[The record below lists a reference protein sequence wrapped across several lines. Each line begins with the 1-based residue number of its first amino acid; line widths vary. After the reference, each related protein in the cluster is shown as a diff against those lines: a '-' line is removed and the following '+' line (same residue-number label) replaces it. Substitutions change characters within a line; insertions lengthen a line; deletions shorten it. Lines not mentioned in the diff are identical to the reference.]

1 MSRFIA
7 IVAGLVVILIAAA
20 VALPFVIPAEVYKGR
35 IVSLV
40 KSQTGRDLAIGGDVG
55 FSFFPQIAIKV
66 ENVSLSNAPW
76 AKDRDMA
83 AMRELRAA
91 LKIMPLFKGEV
102 EIDSFVLVDP
112 VIHLE
117 VRADGTPN
125 WQFDTGAR
133 AAPSAPAQGAGGAT
147 VKQIRL
153 GEVSI
158 SNGTATYRNAK
169 TGGSLAFE
177 KIDLDLSLPSLD
189 DPFEADGSLVW
200 NNEKLALT
208 LAAARPRALTQG
220 GETPVSLA
228 LQSAKI
234 DATYEGAVR
243 PFDGLR
249 FAGDVKLDVAS
260 VRALA
265 AWLGNP
271 LADGNGFGPLTIE
284 GRATGGSGRYAFG
297 NAKVSLDGMNA
308 TGNLDVV
315 TGGQRPVVK
324 GKLAVDRID
333 ANAYLAP
340 EGSTVAPTPVGNAA
354 GSEGGWSNAPIDLS
368 GLKAAD
374 ADIALSAG
382 EILVRKIKIGESAL
396 TLRLNNGVMNANLS
410 RLALYEGAGSGALT
424 LDGSAGVPKAKASF
438 SIAGV
443 AAEPLLTDVA
453 DMKRLQGATALNF
466 AVQTA
471 GASQREMVGA
481 LGGKG
486 EVKFTNGKIKGINVA
501 ELARTA
507 LGGAITG
514 WGSGGSQD
522 TDFSEFGGTFTIVNG
537 ILTND
542 DLKLLSPLVRVTG
555 AGKVDLPARTLN
567 YRVAPKLAATL
578 EGQGGASEAK
588 GLEVPVIIEGPWSA
602 PHFRPDLAGMLQNP
616 QTMEQLK
623 SLKEDGGKSLLKGL
637 IPTRPQS
644 TAPESTAPAAPDAT
658 QSAPSEQAPAE
669 ETAPKPED
677 ALKKLFG
684 G

>member
-7 IVAGLVVILIAAA
+7 IVAGLIVILIAAA
-20 VALPFVIPAEVYKGR
+20 VALPFLIPAGVYKER

-40 KSQTGRDLAIGGDVG
+40 KSQTGRDLAIGGEVG
-55 FSFFPQIAIKV
+55 FSVFPQLAIKV

-76 AKDRDMA
+76 AKERDMA
-83 AMRELRAA
+83 SMRELRAA

-125 WQFDTGAR
+125 WQFGGAA
-133 AAPSAPAQGAGGAT
+133 AAPSAPAQGAGGAA
-147 VKQIRL
+147 VKQVRL

-200 NNEKLALT
+200 NNEKLTLR
-208 LAAARPRALTQG
+208 LAAARPRALTAG

-228 LQSAKI
+228 LQSARI
-234 DATYEGAVR
+234 DAAYEGTVR
-243 PFDGLR
+243 PFEGLR
-249 FAGDVKLDVAS
+249 FAGNVKLDVPS

-265 AWLGNP
+265 QWLGNP
-271 LADGNGFGPLTIE
+271 LADGNGFGPLAIE
-284 GRATGGSGRYAFG
+284 GRASGGNGAYAFS

-308 TGNLDVV
+308 TGDLNVA
-315 TGGQRPVVK
+315 TGGRRPVVK

-340 EGSTVAPTPVGNAA
+340 EGAGPTPTPVGNAA
-354 GSEGGWSNAPIDLS
+354 GADEGWSNAPIDLS

-374 ADIALSAG
+374 ADIAFSAG
-382 EILVRKIKIGESAL
+382 EILVRKIRIGESAL
-396 TLRLNNGVMNANLS
+396 TLRLNNGVMTANLS
-410 RLALYEGAGSGALT
+410 KLALYEGAGSGALT
-424 LDGSAGVPKAKASF
+424 LDGSAGKPRANASF

-453 DMKRLQGATALNF
+453 DLKRLQGATALNF
-466 AVQTA
+466 AVATA

-501 ELARTA
+501 QLARTA

-537 ILTND
+537 ILAND

-578 EGQGGASEAK
+578 EGQGGATEAK

-602 PHFRPDLAGMLQNP
+602 PHFRPDLASMIQNP
-616 QTMEQLK
+616 QTIEQLK
-623 SLKEDGGKSLLKGL
+623 GLKEDGGKSLLKGL
-637 IPTRPQS
+637 IPGATQPQS
-644 TAPESTAPAAPDAT
+644 PAPSTSGETP
-658 QSAPSEQAPAE
+658 QSAPAEPAPE
-669 ETAPKPED
+669 ETQPRPED

>member
-7 IVAGLVVILIAAA
+7 IVAGFVVILIAAA
-20 VALPFVIPAEVYKGR
+20 VALPFLIPAGVYKER

-40 KSQTGRDLAIGGDVG
+40 KSQTGRNLAIGGEVS

-66 ENVSLSNAPW
+66 EKVSLSNAPW

-125 WQFDTGAR
+125 WQFGTGAQ
-133 AAPSAPAQGAGGAT
+133 AAPSQGAGGAA

-169 TGGSLAFE
+169 TGSSLAFE

-200 NNEKLALT
+200 NNETLKLT
-208 LAAARPRALTQG
+208 LTAARPRALTAG

-228 LQSAKI
+228 LRSTKI
-234 DATYEGAVR
+234 DATYEGTVR
-243 PFDGLR
+243 PFEGLR
-249 FAGDVKLDVAS
+249 FAGNVKLDVAS

-265 AWLGNP
+265 AWLGSP
-271 LADGNGFGPLTIE
+271 LADGNGFGPLAIE
-284 GRATGGSGRYAFG
+284 GRASGGNGTYAFS

-308 TGNLDVV
+308 TGDLNVA
-315 TGGQRPVVK
+315 TGGRRPVVK

-340 EGSTVAPTPVGNAA
+340 EGAGPTPTPVGNAA
-354 GSEGGWSNAPIDLS
+354 GADQGWSNAPIDLS

-382 EILVRKIKIGESAL
+382 EILVRKIRIGESAL
-396 TLRLNNGVMNANLS
+396 TLRLNNGVMTANLS
-410 RLALYEGAGSGALT
+410 KLALYEGAGSGALT
-424 LDGSAGVPKAKASF
+424 LDGSAGTPRANASF

-466 AVQTA
+466 TVATA

-501 ELARTA
+501 QLARTA

-537 ILTND
+537 IASND

-602 PHFRPDLAGMLQNP
+602 PHFRPDLASMIQNP
-616 QTMEQLK
+616 QTIEQLK
-623 SLKEDGGKSLLKGL
+623 GLKEDGGKSLLKGL
-637 IPTRPQS
+637 IPG
-644 TAPESTAPAAPDAT
+644 TAQPESTPPTTSDET
-658 QSAPSEQAPAE
+658 PPSAPAE
-669 ETAPKPED
+669 PAPGETQPKPED